1 MLEGFVLGSVVAKT
15 GRCAGRFC
23 LRSVLLPRQVDVL
36 EGFVLGSVVAKTGRC
51 AGRFCNRSVLL
62 PRQVDV
68 LEGFA
73 IGQCCCQ
80 DRSMCWKVLP

>member
-15 GRCAGRFC
+15 GRCAGRVC
-23 LRSVLLPRQVDVL
+23 L
-36 EGFVLGSVVAKTGRC
+36 
-51 AGRFCNRSVLL
+51 RSVLL

-80 DRSMCWKVLP
+80 DRSMQEGTA